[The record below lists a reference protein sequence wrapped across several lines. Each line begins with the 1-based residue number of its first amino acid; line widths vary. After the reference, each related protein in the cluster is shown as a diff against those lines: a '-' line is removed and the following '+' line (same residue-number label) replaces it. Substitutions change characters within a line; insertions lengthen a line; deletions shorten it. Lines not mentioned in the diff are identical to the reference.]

1 MASILVLVAQI
12 HSVVI
17 FQSSHDHLVKQHS
30 SSKDINNATL
40 SKKNTF
46 AVVFKET
53 NYTYQ
58 LLIKLI

>member
-1 MASILVLVAQI
+1 MFCVLVAQI
-12 HSVVI
+12 HTVL
-17 FQSSHDHLVKQHS
+17 SSAKAGHDRLFKQYS